1 MDYII
6 KNPFDKEIEYLY
18 QWDKNQTINIILKPE
33 DKFINISEIVE
44 RVEIHFYN
52 TKSKKAT
59 VVSGELNKNT
69 ITVMIPNELLQE
81 GLDISFYVYV
91 IKEDVENTIASG
103 VINVIER
110 IEKEDIIP

>member
-6 KNPFDKEIEYLY
+6 KNPFDEEIENLY
-18 QWDKNQTINIILKPE
+18 QWDKNQTIDIILKPGN
-33 DKFINISEIVE
+33 KFKNISEVADQIEV
-44 RVEIHFYN
+44 HFYN

-81 GLDISFYVYV
+81 GLDISFYVYM

-103 VINVIER
+103 EINVIER